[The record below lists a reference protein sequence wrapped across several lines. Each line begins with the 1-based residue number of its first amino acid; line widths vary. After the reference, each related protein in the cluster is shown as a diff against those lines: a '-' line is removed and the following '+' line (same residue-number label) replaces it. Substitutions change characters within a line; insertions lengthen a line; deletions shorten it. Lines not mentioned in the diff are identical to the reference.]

1 MTKIKFL
8 LSLVILAVFYSCSDT
23 NVIQNLP
30 EDTETAA
37 PVPGYFKKRVLIE
50 DYTGTWCGNC
60 TRVAYAIDQMY
71 EQSDK
76 VVSIAIHNG
85 NDPYHFANYQP
96 LKDMILPPGVD
107 LELPQ
112 SRLNRTIVWTSPEPF
127 NLAQAKALTGNNAGL
142 GLALASTVAEDGT
155 VNLDVN
161 MKFAQNY
168 TGLKLVVYVLENH
181 LIHSQANY
189 TTYFGNINPVPTY
202 EHNHV
207 LRQNITDLLGDAIT
221 ESTTAG
227 QTVTKSFSFAMPTS
241 VSNPANVSFV
251 AILVNSDNLALNA
264 RAADKNEI
272 QEFEQN
278 P

>member
-1 MTKIKFL
+1 MKRIKAL
-8 LSLVILAVFYSCSDT
+8 LSLLTLVTIFSCSDT
-23 NVIQNLP
+23 KVIENVPDDN
-30 EDTETAA
+30 ETAP
-37 PVPGYFKKRVLIE
+37 PVSGYFKKRVLIE

-60 TRVAYAIDQMY
+60 TRVAYAIDQMF

-85 NDPYHFANYQP
+85 NDPYHFADIQP
-96 LKDMILPPGVD
+96 LKDLIMPGSD

-112 SRLNRTIVWTSPEPF
+112 SRLNRTIVWTSPEPS

-142 GLALASTVAEDGT
+142 GIAMSSTIVNGT
-155 VNLDVN
+155 VTLDVN

-168 TGLKLVVYVLENH
+168 SGLKIVVYALEDH
-181 LIHSQANY
+181 LLHSQANY
-189 TTYFGNINPVPTY
+189 TSYFGNVNPVPNY

-207 LRQNITDLLGDAIT
+207 LRKGITNLLGDPIT

-227 QTVTKSFSFAMPTS
+227 QTITKSYTFPIP
-241 VSNPANVSFV
+241 SNFTNPENISFV
-251 AILVNSDNLALNA
+251 AMIVNADNSALNA
-264 RAADKNEI
+264 RHADKNEN
-272 QEFEQN
+272 QSFEQN

>member
-1 MTKIKFL
+1 MTKLKFF
-8 LSLVILAVFYSCSDT
+8 LSLILLASLYACSDT
-23 NVIQNLP
+23 VVVKNAP
-30 EDTETAA
+30 DGSETAA
-37 PVPGYFKKRVLIE
+37 PVSGYFKQRVLLE

-85 NDPYHFANYQP
+85 NDPYHFPGYQP
-96 LKDMILPPGVD
+96 LKDLIMPNAD

-112 SRLNRTIVWTSPEPF
+112 SRLNRTIVWTSPEPY
-127 NLAQAKALTGNNAGL
+127 NLEQAKALTGNNSGL
-142 GLALASTVAEDGT
+142 GLAMSSTVENGMI
-155 VNLDVN
+155 NLDVN
-161 MKFAQNY
+161 MKFVQNY

-207 LRQNITDLLGDAIT
+207 LRHNITDLLGDPIA
-221 ESTTAG
+221 EATTVG
-227 QTVTKSFSFAMPTS
+227 QTITKTYAIPVPSS
-241 VSNPANVSFV
+241 VSNPDNISFV
-251 AILVNSDNLALNA
+251 AVLVNADNLALNA
-264 RAADKNEI
+264 RAADKNEV
-272 QEFEQN
+272 QNFEQN

>member
-1 MTKIKFL
+1 MTKIKIL
-8 LSLVILAVFYSCSDT
+8 LSLVITAAFFACSDT
-23 NVIQNLP
+23 KVIENLP
-30 EDTETAA
+30 DDTETAPA
-37 PVPGYFKKRVLIE
+37 VSGYFKKRVLIE

-60 TRVAYAIDQMY
+60 TRVAYAIDEMFD
-71 EQSDK
+71 QSDK

-85 NDPYHFANYQP
+85 NDPYNFPDYQP
-96 LKDMILPPGVD
+96 LKNMILPAGVD

-112 SRLNRTIVWTSPEPF
+112 SRLNRTIVWSSPEPS

-142 GLALASTVAEDGT
+142 GLAISSTVADGT

-181 LIHSQANY
+181 LIHQQANY
-189 TTYFGNINPVPTY
+189 TSYFGNINPVPNY

-207 LRQNITDLLGDAIT
+207 LRQNVTDLLGDPIT
-221 ESTTAG
+221 EATTAG
-227 QTVTKSFSFAMPTS
+227 QTVTKSFSFPMPTT
-241 VSNPANVSFV
+241 VSNPDNVSFV
-251 AILVNSDNLALNA
+251 AVLVNADNLAINA
-264 RAADKNEI
+264 RAADKNEV
-272 QEFEQN
+272 QDFEQN

>member
-1 MTKIKFL
+1 MKRIKAL
-8 LSLVILAVFYSCSDT
+8 LSLLTLIAIYSCSDT
-23 NVIQNLP
+23 KVIENVP
-30 EDTETAA
+30 DDTETAP
-37 PVPGYFKKRVLIE
+37 PVSGYFKKRVLIE

-60 TRVAYAIDQMY
+60 TRVAYAIDQMN

-76 VVSIAIHNG
+76 VVTIAIHNG
-85 NDPYHFANYQP
+85 NDPYHFANFMP
-96 LKDMILPPGVD
+96 LKEMIMPNSD

-112 SRLNRTIVWTSPEPF
+112 SRLNRTIVWTSPEPS

-142 GLALASTVAEDGT
+142 GIAMSSTIVNGT

-168 TGLKLVVYVLENH
+168 TGLKIVVYALENH
-181 LIHSQANY
+181 LIRNQVNY
-189 TTYFGNINPVPTY
+189 TSYYGNVNPVPGY

-207 LRQNITDLLGDAIT
+207 LRQNITDLLGDPIT

-227 QTVTKSFSFAMPTS
+227 QTITKSFSFPI
-241 VSNPANVSFV
+241 PANFLNPENISFV
-251 AILVNSDNLALNA
+251 AMIVNSDNLALNA
-264 RAADKNEI
+264 RAAEKNEN
-272 QEFEQN
+272 QTFEQN

>member
-1 MTKIKFL
+1 MKRIKTL
-8 LSLVILAVFYSCSDT
+8 LSILTLIAIYSCSDT
-23 NVIQNLP
+23 KVIENVP
-30 EDTETAA
+30 DDTETAP
-37 PVPGYFKKRVLIE
+37 PVSGYFKKRVLIE

-60 TRVAYAIDQMY
+60 TRVAYAIDQMK

-76 VVSIAIHNG
+76 VVTIAIHNG
-85 NDPYHFANYQP
+85 NDPYHFAGIQP
-96 LKDMILPPGVD
+96 LKDLIMPNSD

-112 SRLNRTIVWTSPEPF
+112 SRLNRTIVWTSPEPS

-142 GLALASTVAEDGT
+142 GIAMSSTIVNGT

-168 TGLKLVVYVLENH
+168 TGLKLVVYALENH
-181 LIHSQANY
+181 LIKNQVNY
-189 TTYFGNINPVPTY
+189 TSYYGNVNPVPGY

-207 LRQNITDLLGDAIT
+207 LRKEITNLLGDPIT

-227 QTVTKSFSFAMPTS
+227 QTVTKSFSFPIP
-241 VSNPANVSFV
+241 SNFTNPENISFV
-251 AILVNSDNLALNA
+251 AMIVNADNLSLNA
-264 RAADKNEI
+264 RAAEKNEN
-272 QEFEQN
+272 QSFEQN

>member
-1 MTKIKFL
+1 MTKLKLF
-8 LSLVILAVFYSCSDT
+8 LSLLFFTLLFSCSPT
-23 NVIQNLP
+23 NVIENLP
-30 EDTETAA
+30 DSSETAP
-37 PVPGYFKKRVLIE
+37 PVSGFFKQRVLLE

-85 NDPYHFANYQP
+85 NDPYHFPGYQP
-96 LKDMILPPGVD
+96 LKDLIMPNAD

-112 SRLNRTIVWTSPEPF
+112 SRLNRTTVWTSPEPS

-142 GLALASTVAEDGT
+142 GLALSSTVANGT
-155 VNLDVN
+155 INVDVH

-168 TGLKLVVYVLENH
+168 SGLKLVVYVLENH

-189 TTYFGNINPVPTY
+189 TSYFGNINPVANY

-207 LRQNITDLLGDAIT
+207 LRHNITDLLGDPIT
-221 ESTTAG
+221 EATTLG
-227 QTVTKSFSFAMPTS
+227 LTVTKSYSIPMPAS
-241 VSNPANVSFV
+241 VSNPDNVSFV
-251 AILVNSDNLALNA
+251 AILVNANNVALNA
-264 RAADKNEI
+264 RAAEKNEV
-272 QEFEQN
+272 QTFEQN

>member
-1 MTKIKFL
+1 MTKLKLFL
-8 LSLVILAVFYSCSDT
+8 PLVFFTLLFSCSPT
-23 NVIQNLP
+23 NVIENIP
-30 EDTETAA
+30 DGSETAP
-37 PVPGYFKKRVLIE
+37 PVSGFFKQRVLVE

-85 NDPYHFANYQP
+85 NDPYHFPGYQP
-96 LKDMILPPGVD
+96 LKDLIMPNAD

-112 SRLNRTIVWTSPEPF
+112 SRLNRTTVWTSPEPS

-142 GLALASTVAEDGT
+142 GLALSSTVTNGT
-155 VNLDVN
+155 INLDVH

-168 TGLKLVVYVLENH
+168 EGLKVVVYVLENH

-189 TTYFGNINPVPTY
+189 TSYFGNINPVANY

-207 LRQNITDLLGDAIT
+207 LRHNITDLLGDPIT
-221 ESTTAG
+221 EATTFG
-227 QTVTKSFSFAMPTS
+227 LTVTKSYSIPMPAS
-241 VSNPANVSFV
+241 VSNPDNISFV
-251 AILVNSDNLALNA
+251 AILVNANNVALNA
-264 RAADKNEI
+264 RAAEKNEV
-272 QEFEQN
+272 QTFEQN

>member
-1 MTKIKFL
+1 MKRIKAL
-8 LSLVILAVFYSCSDT
+8 LSLLVLITLYSCSDT
-23 NVIQNLP
+23 KVIENVP
-30 EDTETAA
+30 DDTETAP
-37 PVPGYFKKRVLIE
+37 PVSGYFKKRVLIE

-60 TRVAYAIDQMY
+60 TRVAYAIDQMV

-76 VVSIAIHNG
+76 VVTIAIHNG
-85 NDPYHFANYQP
+85 NDPYHFAGFQP
-96 LKDMILPPGVD
+96 LKEMIMPNSD

-112 SRLNRTIVWTSPEPF
+112 SRLNRTIVWTSPEPS

-142 GLALASTVAEDGT
+142 GIAMSSTVVNGT

-168 TGLKLVVYVLENH
+168 TGLKIVVYALENH
-181 LIHSQANY
+181 LIRNQVNY
-189 TTYFGNINPVPTY
+189 TSYYGNVNPVQGY

-207 LRQNITDLLGDAIT
+207 LRKEITDLLGDPIT

-227 QTVTKSFSFAMPTS
+227 QTITKSFSFPIPTNFL
-241 VSNPANVSFV
+241 NPENISFV
-251 AILVNSDNLALNA
+251 AMIVNADNLALNA
-264 RAADKNEI
+264 RAAEKNEN
-272 QEFEQN
+272 QSFEQN

>member
-1 MTKIKFL
+1 MTKLKFL
-8 LSLVILAVFYSCSDT
+8 LSLILLTSLYSCSDT
-23 NVIQNLP
+23 VVVKNAP
-30 EDTETAA
+30 DGSETAA
-37 PVPGYFKKRVLIE
+37 PVSGYFKQRVLLE

-85 NDPYHFANYQP
+85 NDPYHFPGYQP
-96 LKDMILPPGVD
+96 LKDMIMPNAD

-112 SRLNRTIVWTSPEPF
+112 SRLNRTIVWTSPEPY
-127 NLAQAKALTGNNAGL
+127 NLEQAKALTGNNSGL
-142 GLALASTVAEDGT
+142 GLAMSSTVENGMI
-155 VNLDVN
+155 NLDVN
-161 MKFAQNY
+161 MKFVQNY

-207 LRQNITDLLGDAIT
+207 LRHNITDLLGDPIA
-221 ESTTAG
+221 EATTVG
-227 QTVTKSFSFAMPTS
+227 QTITKSYSIPVPSS
-241 VSNPANVSFV
+241 VSNPDNISFV
-251 AILVNSDNLALNA
+251 AVLVNADNLALNA
-264 RAADKNEI
+264 RAADKNEV
-272 QEFEQN
+272 QNFEQN

>member
-1 MTKIKFL
+1 MKRIKAL
-8 LSLVILAVFYSCSDT
+8 LSLLTLITILSCSET
-23 NVIQNLP
+23 KVIENIP
-30 EDTETAA
+30 DDTETAP
-37 PVPGYFKKRVLIE
+37 PVSGYFKKRVLIE

-85 NDPYHFANYQP
+85 NDPYNFIGIQP
-96 LKDMILPPGVD
+96 LKDLIMPNSD

-112 SRLNRTIVWTSPEPF
+112 SRLNRTIVWTSPEPS

-142 GLALASTVAEDGT
+142 GIAMSSTIVNGT
-155 VNLDVN
+155 VNLDVQ

-168 TGLKLVVYVLENH
+168 TGLKIVVYALENH
-181 LIHSQANY
+181 LIFKQANY
-189 TTYFGNINPVPTY
+189 TSYYGNVNPVMNY

-207 LRQNITDLLGDAIT
+207 LRQGITNLLGDSIT
-221 ESTTAG
+221 EETTAG
-227 QTVTKSFSFAMPTS
+227 QTVTKSFSFPIPS
-241 VSNPANVSFV
+241 NFSNPENISFV
-251 AILVNSDNLALNA
+251 AMIVNADNLALNT
-264 RAADKNEI
+264 RHADKNEN
-272 QEFEQN
+272 QSFEQN

>member
-1 MTKIKFL
+1 MTKLKFFLSFIL
-8 LSLVILAVFYSCSDT
+8 LTSLFSCSDT
-23 NVIQNLP
+23 IVVKNVP
-30 EDTETAA
+30 DGSETAA
-37 PVPGYFKKRVLIE
+37 PVSGYFKQRVLLE

-85 NDPYHFANYQP
+85 NDPYHFAGFQP
-96 LKDMILPPGVD
+96 LKDLIMPNAD

-112 SRLNRTIVWTSPEPF
+112 SRINRTIVWNSPEPF
-127 NLAQAKALTGNNAGL
+127 NLEQAKALTGNNSGL
-142 GLALASTVAEDGT
+142 GLALSSTVENGMI
-155 VNLDVN
+155 NLDVN
-161 MKFAQNY
+161 MKFVQNY

-189 TTYFGNINPVPTY
+189 TTYYGNINPVPTY

-207 LRQNITDLLGDAIT
+207 LRENLTDLLGDEVT
-221 ESTTAG
+221 EPTTVG
-227 QTVTKSFSFAMPTS
+227 QTITVPFHNIPIPTS
-241 VSNPANVSFV
+241 VSNPENISFV
-251 AILVNSDNLALNA
+251 AILVNANNLALNA
-264 RAADKNEI
+264 RAAEKNEV
-272 QEFEQN
+272 QTFEQN

>member
-1 MTKIKFL
+1 MKRIKAL
-8 LSLVILAVFYSCSDT
+8 LSLLVLITLYSCSDT
-23 NVIQNLP
+23 KVIENVP
-30 EDTETAA
+30 DDTETAP
-37 PVPGYFKKRVLIE
+37 PVSGYFKKRVLIE

-60 TRVAYAIDQMY
+60 TRVAYAIDQMV

-76 VVSIAIHNG
+76 VVTIAIHNG
-85 NDPYHFANYQP
+85 NDPYHFAGFQP
-96 LKDMILPPGVD
+96 LKEMIMPNSD

-112 SRLNRTIVWTSPEPF
+112 SRLNRTIVWTSPEPS

-142 GLALASTVAEDGT
+142 GIAMSSTVVNGT

-168 TGLKLVVYVLENH
+168 TGLKIVVYALENH
-181 LIHSQANY
+181 LIRNQVNY
-189 TTYFGNINPVPTY
+189 TSYYGNVNPVQGY

-207 LRQNITDLLGDAIT
+207 LRKEITDLLGDPIT

-227 QTVTKSFSFAMPTS
+227 QTITKSFSFPIPTNFL
-241 VSNPANVSFV
+241 NPENISFV
-251 AILVNSDNLALNA
+251 AMIVNADNLALNA
-264 RAADKNEI
+264 RAAEKNEN
-272 QEFEQN
+272 QTFEQN